1 MPFAGVPPLNLP
13 REPAGWIDE
22 GEAVVANY
30 SYAYLL
36 QKQNQLAHWAV
47 AKR

>member
-1 MPFAGVPPLNLP
+1 MPFAGVPSLNLSYKP
-13 REPAGWIDE
+13 GGWIDE

-30 SYAYLL
+30 LYAYVL